1 MTDKPNVYV
10 KKPVERMTDSE
21 LKNKIC
27 KDVKG
32 GCAACEVRE
41 SCRYGTE
48 YLRRVSA

>member
-1 MTDKPNVYV
+1 MKDNAVYV

-32 GCAACEVRE
+32 GCAACEVRDT
-41 SCRYGTE
+41 CRYGTE
-48 YLRRVSA
+48 YLRRKSA